1 MNEHGLTRRVRN
13 WLKVQPDLWWLKVHG
28 HDGQRT
34 GVPDFLLCVR
44 GFFVAIELKSPGAV
58 GKDRDPTPAQ
68 AFQMRQVVAA
78 GGAVACCRSLEDVQ
92 RVVTEIR
99 EKSPSRWTGVVVNTD
114 GQETDD
120 GEPELKLGRKGRK

>member
-13 WLKVQPDLWWLKVHG
+13 WLKDQPDLWWLKVHG

-44 GFFVAIELKSPGAV
+44 GVFAAVELKSPEATGA
-58 GKDRDPTPAQ
+58 DAEPTPAQ
-68 AFQMRQVVAA
+68 AFQMRGICLA
-78 GGAVACCRSLEDVQ
+78 GGTVACCRSLEDVV
-92 RVVTEIR
+92 RVVEEIR
-99 EKSPSRWTGVVVNTD
+99 EKVGNAWTGVVVNTR

-120 GEPELKLGRKGRK
+120 GEPELRLGRKGRK